1 MLSIDVSKQSLR
13 HFLNRSHHQQWY
25 TRVFSALIIA
35 LLIGWLEGF
44 LAGTLGLIWFLV
56 IAALEA
62 GGFRK
67 SRALAIELENATDA
81 RLGQIGKTLF
91 LIVTTIS
98 ATYTLPVIG
107 LAFAGQTAQ
116 VLGLIVGASILMN
129 IAAQH
134 VIHPRLIYY
143 SLPVP
148 AIGFMISAT
157 ALADS
162 SGWVIWLVGAV
173 LVLQTAILARVAT
186 HSYAALIEARA
197 DVLSEAAARD
207 AAEIANKTKS
217 NFLANMSHEL
227 RTPLNAVIGYGEIL
241 RENAVFEDREGDI
254 RDLDKVLRSAQRLL
268 QLVSEILDVSK
279 IEAGSMRLERAAFDV
294 EHELQAAVEMVQPM
308 AEANSNKLIVQ
319 LDANLGTARGDPLRF
334 SQCVLNLLSN
344 ACKFTQAGEIVMVAS
359 RSTQGAEDVI
369 TVRVTDSGIGMS
381 TEQLGRIFSPFEQAD
396 DSITKKY
403 GGTGLGLSLTRSLA
417 RLMGGDVTVSSEL
430 TKGSSFELRVLAD
443 LPALA

>member
-1 MLSIDVSKQSLR
+1 
-13 HFLNRSHHQQWY
+13 
-25 TRVFSALIIA
+25 
-35 LLIGWLEGF
+35 
-44 LAGTLGLIWFLV
+44 
-56 IAALEA
+56 
-62 GGFRK
+62 
-67 SRALAIELENATDA
+67 
-81 RLGQIGKTLF
+81 
-91 LIVTTIS
+91 
-98 ATYTLPVIG
+98 
-107 LAFAGQTAQ
+107 
-116 VLGLIVGASILMN
+116 MN

-254 RDLDKVLRSAQRLL
+254 KDLDKVLRSAQRLL

-319 LDANLGTARGDPLRF
+319 LDANLGTAHGDPLRF

-344 ACKFTQAGEIVMVAS
+344 ACKFTQSGEIVMVAS
-359 RSTQGAEDVI
+359 RSTQGSADII

-430 TKGSSFELRVLAD
+430 GKGSSFELRVRAD
-443 LPALA
+443 LPAPA